1 MVTKQDF
8 QDALGR
14 LGVVPGDAI
23 LTHSSFKSL
32 GPCENGADTVV
43 SAMLD
48 TVGPEGTVIFPT
60 LCQKD
65 WEHVYE
71 NWHMDAPSD
80 IGYLTN
86 YFRKLPGALRSNQA
100 THSVAA
106 IGKQAEYLTCTHG
119 ETGRRYGI
127 FGDTPFSAD
136 SPWQKMYEMDVKVIF
151 LGCSIRSCTFRHL
164 AEYIVIDE
172 YLKKAEK
179 SPDYAALKD
188 EVWDY
193 NRWERRGVW
202 LHIVSLNLEKILE
215 AEGKLKRT
223 TCGDA
228 DLLLLSSRDFVDLSL
243 ACMREKRLEAL
254 SSYHKLDESLDWMRR
269 IEAL

>member
-8 QDALGR
+8 KDALGR

-23 LTHSSFKSL
+23 ITHSSFKSL

-43 SAMLD
+43 SAMLE
-48 TVGPEGTVIFPT
+48 TVGKEGTVIFPT

-86 YFRKLPGALRSNQA
+86 YFRALPGALRSNQA

-106 IGKQAEYLTCTHG
+106 IGKHAEYLTKTHG
-119 ETGRRYGI
+119 QSGLRYGLY
-127 FGDTPFSAD
+127 GDSPFSAD

-151 LGCSIRSCTFRHL
+151 LGCRIRSCTFRHL
-164 AEYIVIDE
+164 AEYIIMDE

-179 SPDYAALKD
+179 LPNYEELKG
-188 EVWDY
+188 EVWHY
-193 NRWERRGVW
+193 SRWEQRGVW
-202 LHIVSLNLEKILE
+202 LHIKSDRLKEILE
-215 AEGKLKRT
+215 EEGKLRTT

-228 DLLLLSSRDFVDLSL
+228 ELMLVSSRDFVDLALS
-243 ACMREKRLEAL
+243 CMREKRIDAVQE
-254 SSYHKLDESLDWMRR
+254 YFKPEITFDWMRR